1 MKPSSGLRIGT
12 TALLALLIASCNQCP
27 SQAPTGGTG
36 GTGGGTPGGGGGGTP
51 PPPPPIQLFVT
62 NLGGNSVVSF
72 GLDNNGIATMPPYR
86 RIQGASTGLHNPM
99 AVSAPRSGEIF
110 VANLGDN
117 ASGPSV
123 TIFAEDATG
132 NVQPLRTLE
141 GANTGLS
148 RPNGIRAGQWPG
160 FLVTNHVEQGGSG
173 ILGVVEYGV
182 GVGNGDP
189 TGRISGASTT
199 ITGPMGMARGPNNEV
214 VLADAT
220 TNRILIYDF
229 PANTTHDAAPTR
241 VVGGANTGLD
251 RPMGAGFDSSGVMYV
266 VNHGS
271 STITVYAAG
280 AQGDVAPIRVIR
292 AQNTAPVLHEPSAI
306 AVDDPGHV
314 YVSMGN
320 IVLVYDAGAN
330 GAANPIQVIDD
341 PALSGT
347 QGLCIR

>member
-1 MKPSSGLRIGT
+1 M
-12 TALLALLIASCNQCP
+12 
-27 SQAPTGGTG
+27 
-36 GTGGGTPGGGGGGTP
+36 
-51 PPPPPIQLFVT
+51 
-62 NLGGNSVVSF
+62 
-72 GLDNNGIATMPPYR
+72 
-86 RIQGASTGLHNPM
+86 IQGASTGLHNPM
-99 AVSAPRSGEIF
+99 AVSVPRSGEIF

-123 TIFAEDATG
+123 TIFADAADG
-132 NVQPLRTLE
+132 DVQPLRTLQ

-173 ILGVVEYGV
+173 ILGIVEYGV
-182 GVGNGDP
+182 GVGTGDP
-189 TGRISGASTT
+189 TGRISGANTT

-214 VLADAT
+214 VFADAT

-229 PANTTHDAAPTR
+229 PANTNHDAAPTR
-241 VVGGANTGLD
+241 VVGGANTGLNT
-251 RPMGAGFDSSGVMYV
+251 PMGAGFDSNGAMYV
-266 VNHGS
+266 VNHGN
-271 STITVYAAG
+271 STISVYPAG

-292 AQNTAPVLHEPSAI
+292 AQNISPVLHEPSAI

-314 YVSMGN
+314 YVSQGN
-320 IVLVYDAGAN
+320 VVLVYDVGAD
-330 GAANPIQVIDD
+330 GAANPIQMIDD